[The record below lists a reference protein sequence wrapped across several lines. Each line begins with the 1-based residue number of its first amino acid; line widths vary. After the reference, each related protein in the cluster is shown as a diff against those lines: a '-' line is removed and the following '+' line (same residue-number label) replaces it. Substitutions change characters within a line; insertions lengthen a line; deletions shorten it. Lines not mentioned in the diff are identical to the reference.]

1 MKNIVFPAEYFN
13 VKDTLSCGQVFRFF
27 KTKDGYNIISLDKC
41 AHLSEK
47 DGFVTITVEDKDEEY
62 FKTYFDLEKDYSE
75 IVSFAFSEK
84 DEIVRKSAALGKGVR
99 ILRQDKTET
108 LFSFIVSQNNNIA
121 RIKGI
126 IERLCAALGDK
137 KEFMGEEYYAF
148 PSVESLAK
156 ASLDF
161 YKGIGLGYRA
171 PYVKRLAE
179 EMESGLNINE
189 FSALDT
195 PSLKKRLTSI
205 YGVGPKVADCVVF
218 FGFNRTDAFPVDTW
232 IEKVYVEDFKGTI
245 KDRKKIAEYFV
256 EKYGKNAGYIQQYL
270 FYYKR
275 SLKA

>member
-27 KTKDGYNIISLDKC
+27 KADDGYNIISLDKC

-47 DGFVTITVEDKDEEY
+47 NGFVTITVEDKDEEY
-62 FKTYFDLEKDYSE
+62 FKTYFDLKKDYSE

>member
-27 KTKDGYNIISLDKC
+27 KAEDGYNIISLDKC

-47 DGFVTITVEDKDEEY
+47 NGFVTITVEDKDEEY
-62 FKTYFDLEKDYSE
+62 FKTYFDLKKDYSE

-126 IERLCAALGDK
+126 IERLCAALGEK
-137 KEFMGEEYYAF
+137 REFMGEEYYAF
-148 PSVESLAK
+148 PSVVSMAK

-161 YKGIGLGYRA
+161 YKSIGLGYRA
-171 PYVKRLAE
+171 PYVKQLAE

>member
-13 VKDTLSCGQVFRFF
+13 IKDTLSCGQVFRFF

-47 DGFVTITVEDKDEEY
+47 NGFVTITVEDKDEEY

>member
-27 KTKDGYNIISLDKC
+27 KAKDGYNIISLDKC

-47 DGFVTITVEDKDEEY
+47 NGFVTITVEDKDEEY

-148 PSVESLAK
+148 PSVVSLAK

>member
-27 KTKDGYNIISLDKC
+27 KADDGYNIISLDKC
-41 AHLSEK
+41 ANLFEK
-47 DGFVTITVEDKDEEY
+47 NGFVTITVEDKDEEY

-148 PSVESLAK
+148 PSVESMAK
-156 ASLDF
+156 ASLDL

>member
-47 DGFVTITVEDKDEEY
+47 NGFVTITVEDKDEEY
-62 FKTYFDLEKDYSE
+62 FKTYFDLKKDYSE

-148 PSVESLAK
+148 PSVASLAK